1 MLRYILR
8 RLLLLIPLLLAASAI
23 IFLLLRLGAGD
34 PALDYLR
41 LSNLPPTEEMVAST
55 RELLGLN
62 QPLAMQYLH
71 WLWRALH
78 LDFGLS
84 YATQRPVLDDLLH
97 FLPATL
103 LLWGLL
109 RASRHWPDAAD
120 PAITAYRT
128 SDLRLTLWGCLLAL
142 LLFLLGSL
150 LSTGLLL
157 DPPQGMERSNFILL
171 QIRQALHLLFRY
183 LSLAGGAALLWLW
196 YLRHRAPLTDER
208 PFTLAVRWCAVWS
221 VVGYLPSIIDFW
233 STLLA
238 ALLRSLHSGVPFDIM
253 PQMNALILSVLAAL
267 AIISWSVFLYR
278 PQKARNLVL
287 QLLPWCFLII
297 RMAVPLTQLPRP

>member
-103 LLWGLL
+103 LL
-109 RASRHWPDAAD
+109 
-120 PAITAYRT
+120 T
-128 SDLRLTLWGCLLAL
+128 
-142 LLFLLGSL
+142 
-150 LSTGLLL
+150 
-157 DPPQGMERSNFILL
+157 
-171 QIRQALHLLFRY
+171 
-183 LSLAGGAALLWLW
+183 GAAL
-196 YLRHRAPLTDER
+196 
-208 PFTLAVRWCAVWS
+208 
-221 VVGYLPSIIDFW
+221 
-233 STLLA
+233 
-238 ALLRSLHSGVPFDIM
+238 
-253 PQMNALILSVLAAL
+253 ALILVTSLPLGIWAARHRDRLPDYIVRLIAFLGVSMPNFWLA
-267 AIISWSVFLYR
+267 FM
-278 PQKARNLVL
+278 LVML
-287 QLLPWCFLII
+287 FPCICSGSRRWG
-297 RMAVPLTQLPRP
+297 MATGST

>member
-103 LLWGLL
+103 LL
-109 RASRHWPDAAD
+109 
-120 PAITAYRT
+120 T
-128 SDLRLTLWGCLLAL
+128 
-142 LLFLLGSL
+142 
-150 LSTGLLL
+150 
-157 DPPQGMERSNFILL
+157 
-171 QIRQALHLLFRY
+171 
-183 LSLAGGAALLWLW
+183 GAAL
-196 YLRHRAPLTDER
+196 
-208 PFTLAVRWCAVWS
+208 
-221 VVGYLPSIIDFW
+221 
-233 STLLA
+233 
-238 ALLRSLHSGVPFDIM
+238 
-253 PQMNALILSVLAAL
+253 ALILVTSLPVGHLGGAPSRSPAGLYRTADCLPRRLNAQLLAGLSAGDALFRASAVAPGDGVWRLAAPDIARRL
-267 AIISWSVFLYR
+267 HRLYVAGDQRPPAARQHAGRRQPASRDMGAAARIERAPWSADISCATPPCRW
-278 PQKARNLVL
+278 
-287 QLLPWCFLII
+287 
-297 RMAVPLTQLPRP
+297 

>member
-23 IFLLLRLGAGD
+23 IFLLLRLGTGD

-62 QPLAMQYLH
+62 QPLTMQYLH

-103 LLWGLL
+103 LL
-109 RASRHWPDAAD
+109 
-120 PAITAYRT
+120 T
-128 SDLRLTLWGCLLAL
+128 
-142 LLFLLGSL
+142 
-150 LSTGLLL
+150 
-157 DPPQGMERSNFILL
+157 
-171 QIRQALHLLFRY
+171 
-183 LSLAGGAALLWLW
+183 GAAL
-196 YLRHRAPLTDER
+196 
-208 PFTLAVRWCAVWS
+208 
-221 VVGYLPSIIDFW
+221 
-233 STLLA
+233 
-238 ALLRSLHSGVPFDIM
+238 
-253 PQMNALILSVLAAL
+253 ALILVTSLPLGIWAARHRDRLPDYVVRLIAFLGVSMPNFWLAFLLVMLFSVHLQWLPAMGVWRLAAPDFARRLHRLYVASDQRPPAARQHAGRRQPASRDMGAATRIERAPGGAPTYPAQCHPAGGDRPGHAHWRADRRHHDYRKYLCL
-267 AIISWSVFLYR
+267 ARGRPLRGFRHFQSRLPGDPVLYPDDGDGVR
-278 PQKARNLVL
+278 AG
-287 QLLPWCFLII
+287 
-297 RMAVPLTQLPRP
+297 